1 MKKFLAL
8 FVMIT
13 FLTNNLFLFNLNT
26 SFAASNDEESCIAWW
41 TESLENWIIKC
52 KIEKEYPL
60 IVSSDVTNYTINNL
74 FLHTPGVNINENII
88 NFLDSNINS
97 PNLSHIFKEYKLNIQ
112 DRPNWVRFNKEVIPD
127 CSATNSNRANCH
139 GYVEYYRK
147 ITVENGPKEYLF
159 NFRWD
164 DLLQLFIDGQDIT
177 RFNWDDSGWWNNH
190 YIVPMKLNNWEH
202 TIVFRQTNVANSWKF
217 ENSNNVVY
225 IDINWPY
232 NVWSFYN
239 NNWSLKTWADIA
251 NFLKTITN
259 YESKK
264 LVNLY
269 DISTNSSSVET
280 CKSPSILTGVPSS
293 MQDKFKLD
301 FSSRKCTYSYEIT
314 PTGTI
319 SANETRPTKNDVVLT
334 LTTNIDLPTV
344 SGWTRTAAKTY
355 TKTVTQNESGTV
367 NLINGSKTWSVSYNI
382 INIDKIAPTGN
393 ITANPTT
400 PTNWNVTLTL
410 KTNEVVETPT
420 WWIKVNDITY
430 TKVISSNEN
439 VTVNFTDIAG
449 NTWSASY
456 NITNIDKIA
465 PTGNITAN
473 PTIPT
478 NWNVTLTL
486 KTNEAVETPTW
497 WIKVNDTTY
506 TKVIS
511 SNGNVTVNFTDKAEN
526 TWSASYN
533 VTNID
538 KTAPAGNISLE
549 PGSYT
554 NGTITLTLT
563 VTKEINDPAWWIK
576 NPTNPLEYT
585 KEFSGN
591 TSGNFTLTD
600 KIGNTSATINYS
612 ISKIDKLKPVVTSL
626 NLEWNKNII
635 NTVTAKVNF
644 TWKDAD
650 ATNSDASSWVARYEC
665 KLNNGNF
672 SPCTSPFTFNNLQD
686 WANNLTVKAIDNA
699 WNESSENNTTVTVD
713 RIKPVCGTNWTRNT
727 ENPTNQNVTLTLA
740 GSSDADSWLKST
752 NNYTCEVANNWET
765 CNITIEDNA
774 WNTVICTSPSNL
786 VTNIDKTA
794 PEFDVFEV
802 RAVVSKQPWINED
815 SLAKN
820 EWYAKVW
827 NIVNLTLKIKNPDTW
842 AKQWTWPTFT
852 WNQWTFK
859 IWNWVEKTTTR
870 AYSFSDS
877 PIRDRNVTYKV
888 SATDKWSF
896 SFTNLVFKDTAWN
909 DITWFTPNYIPDL
922 NVIVDNTSPTVTFE
936 NNLTNNSKAT
946 QTETVVFDD
955 ENLFDATTTNPS
967 VFAYKTISATEACD
981 ANITWFTDFTVDSV
995 SKKWVLNFSN
1005 ISDNWKFICIK
1016 AEDLAWN
1023 VTYQK
1028 NTKEIKLNSNPT
1040 DINLSNNSIK
1050 ENVAVWTEIWTF
1062 TSVDADTD
1070 DTHTYIL
1077 LSGNDDFEIVWDK
1090 LKVKQNIDYVAPGQ
1104 KTIRVKTTDN
1114 KGWFFEKN
1122 FVINIIQL
1130 QKNKPNNAPIWQ
1142 DVDVNVWDE
1151 VTAESLL
1158 TNSKDLTNVRSYK
1171 FKDLD
1176 NTSFN
1181 AVSNRVKNNEK
1192 EVLNKI
1198 VVVTYDD
1205 GSQDEVAVSIT
1216 IYPVSEDI
1224 EPQISTDILTIN
1236 IWTNLNA
1243 EKAEETLKDKFIE
1256 RGENP
1261 GEDKEIDKPNWI
1273 TYSWEIKPDVLTPG
1287 NQTWKVKVT
1296 YSDGSYDVVPVTVKV
1311 NEPVIPNN
1319 WTNIKPN
1326 DDYVTVNFVTRWKWI
1341 IASNEVESYF
1351 VLKNY
1356 NVTLKKPLVTPN
1368 TWYHF
1373 LGFWEIPSNF
1383 TDDVDFSA
1391 IYETIDDIV
1400 PGTATKPD
1408 AYVLVKFMDW
1418 LNWVV
1423 TWLKNFYVN
1432 PTKNVDLT
1440 SKKDDLT
1447 VKPNFWYLFKNW
1459 DLVNLNKQYTDWEE
1473 ITALYE
1479 LKDAKV
1485 KYEFERKTWVTK
1497 TIPAWLVTSLKPAD
1511 ETVKYHSN
1519 ITSTEPN
1526 TKSYVDA
1533 DQDWVWNF
1541 EEYDRKNFIVSN
1553 DEEKVVWTWDFVP
1566 NNHNVTFEF
1575 IADRSL
1581 PTEISD
1587 LLQNEPTQIK
1597 VKWDEVSPVNSTFAP
1612 VVITDSVNPE
1622 KTWTWTFKWWDQ
1634 NQKTV
1639 WNTDLKFIWTWEF
1652 KVKKSIIKYSFVE
1665 NVDEKTLPAEL
1676 LAPADEEADYG
1687 TTKTPTAPAQNTLVV
1702 RDGTWSTT
1710 WFTPASW
1717 LVNAGEKTFVAEW
1730 IFTPKDATIVSEFK
1744 SATIRVLPIE
1754 VTNLKPQVKN
1764 IKYGQNISTDT
1775 FAEVEVPTG
1784 KWQMTW
1790 SEVESWNT
1798 VVNQDEEK
1806 VIYTW
1811 TYTAKKAKVKS
1822 EFKSA
1827 TTRELPTEVTNL
1839 KPLDEDSTYESQ
1851 ITKQAF
1857 AEVEVPTGKWQMT
1870 SSVVESWNTAVNQ
1883 DEEKVIYTWTYTAKK
1898 AKVKYNF
1905 ISVDSTALDTK
1916 ILVLNPQKDWKDT
1929 TYETE
1934 ETPENPTSINLE
1946 VDNGT
1951 WNFVSYDKTSI
1962 TVNNDEEIFTWK
1974 WKFTPA
1980 VVTNENEK
1988 LANYVTIT
1996 FASDADKWTL
2006 SGTIKY
2012 FVNPIKDISLIAP
2025 IVTTKTWYI
2034 HNSWDKLI
2042 ANIKFPTDTEI
2053 KATYNTVD
2061 FKVIDKIVKLSE
2073 NIPDISEFVTNKND
2087 LPVGTTFTWD
2097 NPPVKNP
2104 NSIERQTKNIIAN
2117 YPNGTD
2123 KTLSVNIDF
2132 TDDISPELKD
2142 ISDKI
2147 SYRDENIS
2155 EILLE
2160 PSDNIAVTK
2169 VEVNWLPDW
2178 LSFDETSNKIIG
2190 KVSKTATLQDYT
2202 VTVKVKDAA
2211 NNFSTKT
2218 FKITVKEQKEN
2229 YKPNPK
2235 DASEN
2240 IFVKTDLSKL
2250 NPKDFIKNH
2259 LTQPTWTK
2267 YSWKIG
2273 NEPITSILWN
2283 NLIAIV
2289 ILTYPD
2295 GSTNEVLVKY
2305 NIYDNEAPVI
2315 TLTKTED
2322 KQKVWEDYNVAKI
2335 IEKVEDNYDTISN
2348 SQVKITDLPNL
2359 KVVWTYVVKYNV
2371 SDSSGNNAI
2380 EKTFTLTVEENDKT
2394 ELNKKIEEVK
2404 KNLWNDSI
2412 VDTEAKRELEK
2423 ALIVAEQITKNV
2435 NATKKEIED
2444 IIKKLKDLLP
2454 KLEFARGPWSA
2465 ESRILKDDRRVLVP
2479 ELKKYEEV
2487 TKEKVEEIK
2496 KEVETE
2502 KTDVKTVKAN
2512 GKERIYSVSKRY
2524 TSCPMIPN
2532 ILWDYN
2538 KDFEIYYKDI
2548 ANIRNLDEVQR
2559 LTKTDVVNKNW
2570 VNNTW
2575 LFEPLRWITRAEF
2588 LAIVLKVHC
2597 YDVSKKP
2604 DYLPYYDVDLDT
2616 WQARVIRVADQ
2627 IWIIKWYERD
2637 TKGIPFKPNQEISK
2651 IEAFGIMM
2659 KMAEVNK
2666 LQEYTD
2672 SYTDKKADWQTKP
2685 LSDGEYLWILK
2696 PEETEYLFNP
2706 NGKLNRDDMV
2716 KIIVDIIKLY

>member
-60 IVSSDVTNYTINNL
+60 IASSGVTTYTINNL

-88 NFLDSNINS
+88 NFFDRNIKS
-97 PNLSHIFKEYKLNIQ
+97 PNLSPIFKEYKLNIQ
-112 DRPNWVRFNKEVIPD
+112 DRPNWVRFTKEVVPD
-127 CSATNSNRANCH
+127 CSATNSNKANCH
-139 GYVEYYRK
+139 GYVEYSRK

-177 RFNWDDSGWWNNH
+177 KFNWNDANWWNNH
-190 YIVPMKLNNWEH
+190 YIVPMKLNNGEH
-202 TIVFRQTNVANSWKF
+202 TIVFRQTNASSSWKF

-225 IDINWPY
+225 IDITGPY

-280 CKSPSILTGVPSS
+280 CKSSSILTGVPSS

-301 FSSRKCTYSYEIT
+301 FPSRKCIYAYEIT

-319 SANETRPTKNDVVLT
+319 SVSETTLTKNNVVLT
-334 LTTNIDLPTV
+334 LTTNIDLPMV
-344 SGWTRTAAKTY
+344 SGWTKTSAKTY
-355 TKTVTQNESGTV
+355 TKTVTQNESWTV

-382 INIDKIAPTGN
+382 TNIDKIAPTGD
-393 ITANPTT
+393 IIANPTT

-410 KTNEVVETPT
+410 KTNEDLKTTPD
-420 WWIKVNDITY
+420 WWIKGWDDKIF

-439 VTVNFTDIAG
+439 VTVNFIDKAG

-456 NITNIDKIA
+456 N
-465 PTGNITAN
+465 
-473 PTIPT
+473 
-478 NWNVTLTL
+478 
-486 KTNEAVETPTW
+486 
-497 WIKVNDTTY
+497 
-506 TKVIS
+506 VI
-511 SNGNVTVNFTDKAEN
+511 
-526 TWSASYN
+526 
-533 VTNID
+533 NID
-538 KTAPAGNISLE
+538 KTKPSGNISPE
-549 PGSYT
+549 PRSYT

-563 VTKEINDPAWWIK
+563 VTKEINDPAWWTK

-585 KEFSGN
+585 KEFSEN
-591 TSGNFTLTD
+591 TSGNFTVTD
-600 KIGNTSATINYS
+600 KVGNTSATINYS

-635 NTVTAKVNF
+635 NTVTTKVNF

-650 ATNSDASSWVARYEC
+650 ATNSNASSWVARYEC

-686 WANNLTVKAIDNA
+686 WANTLTVKAIDNA
-699 WNESSENNTTVTVD
+699 WNESSENNRTVTVD
-713 RIKPVCGTNWTRNT
+713 RINPVCGTNWTRNT
-727 ENPTNQNVTLTLA
+727 ENPTNQNVTLTLS

-752 NNYTCEVANNWET
+752 NSYTCEVANNWET

-774 WNTVICTSPSNL
+774 WNTVICTSPVNL

-802 RAVVSKQPWINED
+802 RAVVSKQPWVNED

-820 EWYAKVW
+820 EWYAKEW
-827 NIVNLTLKIKNPDTW
+827 DTINLTLKIKNPDTW
-842 AKQWTWPTFT
+842 ARQSTWVGFT
-852 WNQWTFK
+852 WNKWTYK
-859 IWNWVEKTTTR
+859 IWTWEEKETR
-870 AYSFSDS
+870 AYSTSNIFDKV
-877 PIRDRNVTYKV
+877 ILRNVTHKV

-909 DITWFTPNYIPDL
+909 DITWFTPVYTPNL
-922 NVIVDNTSPTVTFE
+922 NVIVDNTAPTVTFE
-936 NNLTNNSKAT
+936 NNLTNNSKST
-946 QTETVVFDD
+946 QTETLVFDD
-955 ENLFDATTTNPS
+955 ENLFDATATNPS

-981 ANITWFTDFTVDSV
+981 ANITWFTDFTVDPV

-1005 ISDNWKFICIK
+1005 ISDNGKFICIR

-1028 NTKEIKLNSNPT
+1028 NTKEIKLNSDPT

-1062 TSVDADTD
+1062 TSVDTDTD

-1090 LKVKQNIDYVAPGQ
+1090 LKVKQNIDYVAPGK

-1114 KGWFFEKN
+1114 KGWFFEKD
-1122 FVINIIQL
+1122 FIINIIQL
-1130 QKNKPNNAPIWQ
+1130 QKNKPNNVPIWQ

-1158 TNSKDLTNVRSYK
+1158 INSKDLTNVRSYK
-1171 FKDLD
+1171 FKDLN

-1181 AVSNRVKNNEK
+1181 AVSNKVKNNEK

-1205 GSQDEVAVSIT
+1205 WSQDEVDVSIT
-1216 IYPVSEDI
+1216 IYPISEDI

-1236 IWTNLNA
+1236 IWTNLDA
-1243 EKAEETLKDKFIE
+1243 EKAEKTLKDKFIE
-1256 RGENP
+1256 SGEKP
-1261 GEDKEIDKPNWI
+1261 GEDKEIDKPTWI
-1273 TYSWEIKPDVLTPG
+1273 TYSWDTKPNVLTPG

-1319 WTNIKPN
+1319 WTNTKPN
-1326 DDYVTVNFVTRWKWI
+1326 DDYVTVNFLSATNWT
-1341 IASNEVESYF
+1341 IAQSEVKSYF

-1356 NVTLKKPLVTPN
+1356 NVTLKNPVVTPN
-1368 TWYHF
+1368 TWYTF
-1373 LGFWEIPSNF
+1373 VNFWTIPANF
-1383 TDDVDFSA
+1383 TTDTDLTAVYS
-1391 IYETIDDIV
+1391 TVDDIV

-1440 SKKDDLT
+1440 SKKDNLT
-1447 VKPNFWYLFKNW
+1447 VTPNFWYLFKNW
-1459 DLVNLNKQYTDWEE
+1459 DLANLNKQYKDWEE

-1485 KYEFERKTWVTK
+1485 KYEFKIKDWVIK
-1497 TIPAWLVTSLKPAD
+1497 ILPAWLVTSLKPAD

-1519 ITSTEPN
+1519 VTSTEPN

-1541 EEYDRKNFIVSN
+1541 EEYDRKNFTVSN
-1553 DEEKVVWTWDFVP
+1553 DEEKVVWTWNFVP

-1575 IADRSL
+1575 TADRTL
-1581 PTEISD
+1581 PTQISD
-1587 LLQNEPTQIK
+1587 LLQNEPTQVK
-1597 VKWDEVSPVNSTFAP
+1597 VKWDTVEPVNKNFTP
-1612 VVITDSVNPE
+1612 VMITDSTNPE

-1639 WNTDLKFIWTWEF
+1639 WTTDLKFTWIWEF
-1652 KVKKSIIKYSFVE
+1652 KVKKSTIKYSFVE
-1665 NVDEKTLPAEL
+1665 NVDGKELPAEL

-1687 TTKTPTAPAQNTLVV
+1687 TTKTPTTPAQTTLVV

-1710 WFTPASW
+1710 WFAPSSW
-1717 LVNAGEKTFVAEW
+1717 LVNADEKTFVAEW

-1744 SATIRVLPIE
+1744 SSTARELPTE
-1754 VTNLKPQVKN
+1754 VKNLKPQVKN
-1764 IKYGQNISTDT
+1764 TKYGQNISKEN
-1775 FAEVEVPTG
+1775 FAEV
-1784 KWQMTW
+1784 
-1790 SEVESWNT
+1790 T
-1798 VVNQDEEK
+1798 V
-1806 VIYTW
+1806 
-1811 TYTAKKAKVKS
+1811 S
-1822 EFKSA
+1822 
-1827 TTRELPTEVTNL
+1827 
-1839 KPLDEDSTYESQ
+1839 
-1851 ITKQAF
+1851 
-1857 AEVEVPTGKWQMT
+1857 TGKWQMT

-1883 DEEKVIYTWTYTAKK
+1883 DEEKVIYTWTYTPKK
-1898 AKVKYNF
+1898 AKIKYNF
-1905 ISVDSTALDTK
+1905 VSDDSTALDTK
-1916 ILVLNPQKDWKDT
+1916 ILDLNPQKNWKDT
-1929 TYETE
+1929 TYEAIE
-1934 ETPENPTSINLE
+1934 YPENPTSTIWE

-1951 WNFVSYDKTSI
+1951 WTFVSYDKTSI
-1962 TVNNDEEIFTWK
+1962 TVNNEEEIFTWK
-1974 WKFTPA
+1974 WKFTPS

-1996 FASDADKWTL
+1996 FSSDVDKWTL
-2006 SGTIKY
+2006 SGATKY
-2012 FVNPIKDISLIAP
+2012 FVNPTKNISLTAP
-2025 IVTTKTWYI
+2025 TVTQKTWYI
-2034 HNSWDKLI
+2034 HNSWDKVI
-2042 ANIKFPTDTEI
+2042 TNTSFATDTEI

-2073 NIPDISEFVTNKND
+2073 NIPDVSEFVTNKND
-2087 LPVGTTFTWD
+2087 LPVGTTFAWD
-2097 NPPVKNP
+2097 NAPVKNI
-2104 NSIERQTKNIIAN
+2104 NSIARQTKNIIAK
-2117 YPNGTD
+2117 YPNGTN

-2147 SYRDENIS
+2147 VYRDENIS

-2160 PSDNIAVTK
+2160 PSDNITVAD
-2169 VEVNWLPDW
+2169 VEVTWLPDW
-2178 LSFDETSNKIIG
+2178 LSFDKTSNKIVG

-2202 VTVKVKDAA
+2202 VNVKVKDAA

-2218 FKITVKEQKEN
+2218 FKIIVKEQKEN

-2235 DASEN
+2235 DGSVD
-2240 IFVKTDLSKL
+2240 IFVKTDLLKL
-2250 NPKDFIKNH
+2250 NPKDFIKDNST
-2259 LTQPTWTK
+2259 LPAQAT
-2267 YSWKIG
+2267 YSWKPG
-2273 NEPITSILWN
+2273 NEPKTNRLGK
-2283 NLIAIV
+2283 NLDAVVV
-2289 ILTYPD
+2289 ITYPD
-2295 GSTNEVLVKY
+2295 GSTKEVPVKY
-2305 NIYDNEAPVI
+2305 NIYDDEAPVI
-2315 TLTKTED
+2315 TLIKTKD
-2322 KQKVWEDYNVAKI
+2322 KQKVWEDYDVAKI

-2348 SQVKITDLPNL
+2348 SQVKITYLPNL
-2359 KVVWTYVVKYNV
+2359 KAVWTYVVKYNV

-2394 ELNKKIEEVK
+2394 ELNKKIEESK
-2404 KNLWNDSI
+2404 KILWNDSI
-2412 VDTEAKRELEK
+2412 VKTESKKELEK
-2423 ALIVAEQITKNV
+2423 ALKEAETITKNI

-2444 IIKKLKDLLP
+2444 VIKKLKGLIA
-2454 KLEFARGPWSA
+2454 KQEYVRWPWSA

-2502 KTDVKTVKAN
+2502 KTDVKTVKVN
-2512 GKERIYSVSKRY
+2512 GTERIYSVSKRY
-2524 TSCPMIPN
+2524 RWCPMIPN

-2559 LTKTDVVNKNW
+2559 LTKTDVVNKDW

-2637 TKGIPFKPNQEISK
+2637 AKGIPFKPNQEISK

-2672 SYTDKKADWQTKP
+2672 SYIDKKADWQSKP
-2685 LSDGEYLWILK
+2685 LVDGEYLWILK

-2706 NGKLNRDDMV
+2706 NGKLKRDDMV